1 MCSEEP
7 GGENEDESFFSIFS
21 HFSISRGKNII
32 RFGEVSRLDAMND
45 VHDVSVSCVRGTS
58 PTGCCVSCVSCVR
71 APKAVVLAV
80 LGPQRLL
87 GAHAQACAA
96 MVNI

>member
-1 MCSEEP
+1 M
-7 GGENEDESFFSIFS
+7 S
-21 HFSISRGKNII
+21 HFFYIFTFFYFEGEKYR
-32 RFGEVSRLDAMND
+32 RFGEVSRFDAMND

-87 GAHAQACAA
+87 GAHAQACAT